1 MTVAKAMHTRNYVL
15 ISSCW
20 YLYFFNDQILIL
32 NPFSIISLRKKIHF
46 MYSFL
51 FECFTPQKAII
62 L

>member
-32 NPFSIISLRKKIHF
+32 NPFSIISLRKKNPFHV
-46 MYSFL
+46 
-51 FECFTPQKAII
+51 
-62 L
+62 

>member
-32 NPFSIISLRKKIHF
+32 DPFSIISLRKKSISCIVF
-46 MYSFL
+46 SL
-51 FECFTPQKAII
+51 SALPPKRQ
-62 L
+62 